1 MENFVLK
8 LFKKNQ
14 KIQLRGVLEKTLVR
28 CARGFLRKFRLAIK
42 SRLWGGYGGKKLDKL
57 TCDLS

>member
-14 KIQLRGVLEKTLVR
+14 KIQLRGVLEKTLVH
-28 CARGFLRKFRLAIK
+28 CARGFLRKFRLTIK
-42 SRLWGGYGGKKLDKL
+42 SRLWGGLWGQ
-57 TCDLS
+57 TT